1 MSPQTVAALNMYEGV
16 VTSSFTQINQSD
28 QHQMVRVLLEGAV
41 RRIRESVAALSLND
55 FEKKSIHVTKAQKII
70 FGLRRTLDFEK
81 GGEIAMN
88 LDSLYDYC
96 IRTLTSAHCT
106 NDRKKFADAQGILED
121 LLSGWIEIKK

>member
-1 MSPQTVAALNMYEGV
+1 MVATLVFLLQVYYFFFQAEDGIRDKLVTGVQTCALP
-16 VTSSFTQINQSD
+16 I
-28 QHQMVRVLLEGAV
+28 
-41 RRIRESVAALSLND
+41 LSLND

-106 NDRKKFADAQGILED
+106 NDRKKFAEAQGILED
-121 LLSGWIEIKK
+121 LLSGWKEIKK